1 LRMAT
6 TEISTFDPD
15 WVSPPGDTIRD
26 LLEER
31 SWSLAE
37 FGKRLGWGT
46 DRIDG
51 LLNGETSISF
61 EIALDLEQILGAS
74 ANFWTIRESQY
85 RASIPMYREHSP
97 EETPE
102 QWLAELPVA
111 DMRQQ
116 GWLPPDFVKTDPFA
130 ACLQFFDVRDIGMWR
145 SRYHDAL
152 KQAVFRTSP
161 SFKSKAGAVAA
172 WLRQG
177 EVEAELIRCDPW
189 DAERFKRALGDIRH
203 LTRIRDPKSFLP
215 KLTQL
220 CAECGVAVAI
230 VRAPKGCRASGA
242 TRFLSPTKALL
253 LLSFRY
259 LSDDHFWFTFFH
271 EAGHLL
277 LHGEKAL
284 FLEDGTI
291 SNDEESEANQF
302 SASILVPNEF
312 RTEFRRIAV
321 DRHAIRNFAK
331 SIGVSPGI
339 VIGQLQ
345 HLGRARRNQLNNL
358 KARYDWGDE

>member
-1 LRMAT
+1 MAT

-31 SWSLAE
+31 CWSFAE
-37 FGKRLGWGT
+37 FGEKLGW
-46 DRIDG
+46 RSERVDG
-51 LLNGETSISF
+51 LLNGEAPISL
-61 EIALDLEQILGAS
+61 EIARSLEHILGGS
-74 ANFWTIRESQY
+74 ADFWTVRESQY
-85 RASIPMYREHSP
+85 RASVPLYREKLRDES
-97 EETPE
+97 PE
-102 QWLAELPVA
+102 QWLDELPVA
-111 DMRQQ
+111 DMRQH
-116 GWLPPDFVKTDPFA
+116 GWLSDLAQSDPFS
-130 ACLQFFDVRDIGMWR
+130 ACLRFFDVPDIGTWR
-145 SRYHDAL
+145 ARYRDAL
-152 KQAVFRTSP
+152 AMAAFRTSP
-161 SFKSKAGAVAA
+161 SFTSKAGAVAA
-172 WLRQG
+172 WLRRG

-189 DAERFKRALGDIRH
+189 DAERFQRALGEIRR

-215 KLTQL
+215 KLTEL
-220 CAECGVAVAI
+220 SAECGVAVTI
-230 VRAPKGCRASGA
+230 VRAPRGCRASGA

-277 LHGEKAL
+277 LHSEKAL

-291 SNDEESEANQF
+291 SSDEESEANQF

-312 RTEFRRIAV
+312 QVELRRIAV
-321 DRHAIRNFAK
+321 DRHAIRDFAK

-339 VIGQLQ
+339 IIGQLQ